1 MPSFLPISSLNILQ
15 VEVQASNTSARRG
28 TSKAERDAVRS
39 QSLSTGT
46 MQKAGTVKRDRRTIE
61 EIQRDNKRRRE
72 GS

>member
-1 MPSFLPISSLNILQ
+1 MQ
-15 VEVQASNTSARRG
+15 TSNTSARRG
-28 TSKAERDAVRS
+28 PTKAERDAVRN

-46 MQKAGTVKRDRRTIE
+46 MQKAGTIKRDRRTIE